1 MSNILKKLYPVYFFY
16 NTKKPLNKKI
26 FKKIFYFGNFTYFL
40 IGIIFLFFYELY
52 FEKMGIK
59 TNLMNFLVFL
69 IISYEFAFKFTAS
82 YLGIGLPIS
91 KETKGIFYA
100 NILKT
105 IISLSIVS
113 MGVIL
118 NNYLI
123 CILGLTLDT

>member
-1 MSNILKKLYPVYFFY
+1 
-16 NTKKPLNKKI
+16 
-26 FKKIFYFGNFTYFL
+26 
-40 IGIIFLFFYELY
+40 
-52 FEKMGIK
+52 
-59 TNLMNFLVFL
+59 MNFLVFL

-123 CILGLTLDT
+123 CILGLTFGHNDSSSFI